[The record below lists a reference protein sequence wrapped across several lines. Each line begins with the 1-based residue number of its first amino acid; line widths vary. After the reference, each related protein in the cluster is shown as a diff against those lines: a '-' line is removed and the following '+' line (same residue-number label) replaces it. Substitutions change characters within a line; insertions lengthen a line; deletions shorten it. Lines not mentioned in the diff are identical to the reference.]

1 MSVERPPR
9 PRSWHVKFADAFRGV
24 RDEIRTQS
32 SFRVHFAAAV
42 AVVVAG
48 FLLKVSPL
56 EWSLLVLC
64 ITGVWVAEMFNT
76 ALEALARAISLEP
89 NPQIR
94 LALDV
99 ASAAVLMASLGAA
112 VVGAIVLGHAAWR

>member
-1 MSVERPPR
+1 MAAQRPPH
-9 PRSWHVKFADAFRGV
+9 PRSWTAKFADAFRGV

-32 SFRVHFAAAV
+32 SFRVHFAAAL

-48 FLLKVSPL
+48 LLLRVGFL

-76 ALEALARAISLEP
+76 ALEALARAVSEDAH
-89 NPQIR
+89 PQIR

-99 ASAAVLMASLGAA
+99 ASAAVLVASLGAA
-112 VVGAIVLGHAAWR
+112 IVGALVLLHAWH